1 MKSNCLQNSKLYVVL
16 LLCVGFFSLALDTA
30 SAQVNA
36 DTMSRQKSEIT
47 VKGDVSDADGPVI
60 GAFVYEKT
68 NKANGTM
75 TDVDGRFTLK
85 VPDGAVLV
93 VSCIG
98 SETLEVRAVSGQDM
112 RLLLKPDTSLL
123 DEVVVVGFGVQKK
136 VNMTGSVSVADQEA
150 LKDRPV
156 TSAAQALQGVV
167 PGLQITSA
175 DGKLE
180 TNASINIRGNGTIGS
195 GSSGS
200 PLILIDG
207 MEGDINA
214 VNPQDIESISV
225 LKDAAS
231 ASIYGSRAPFGVIL
245 VTTKKGSQGKATISY
260 NNSFRFSN
268 LVNRNHTMDS
278 RAFALFFDDAC
289 VNTPGWGPHFSKETI
304 EKIEQYQAGT
314 LLNSKGV
321 FDPLYTMD
329 DIYGNGNWQ
338 DVPYHGGAWAN
349 TDWFSA

>member
-1 MKSNCLQNSKLYVVL
+1 MKSNCLQNSTLYVVL
-16 LLCVGFFSLALDTA
+16 LLCVGLFTLALDTA

-36 DTMSRQKSEIT
+36 GTMAIQKSEIT
-47 VKGDVSDADGPVI
+47 VKGDVGDAEGPVI
-60 GAFVYEKT
+60 GAFVYEKA

-98 SETLEVRAVSGQDM
+98 SETLEVRAVSGQEM

-245 VTTKKGSQGKATISY
+245 VTTKKGSQGKATIS
-260 NNSFRFSN
+260 
-268 LVNRNHTMDS
+268 
-278 RAFALFFDDAC
+278 
-289 VNTPGWGPHFSKETI
+289 
-304 EKIEQYQAGT
+304 
-314 LLNSKGV
+314 
-321 FDPLYTMD
+321 
-329 DIYGNGNWQ
+329 
-338 DVPYHGGAWAN
+338 
-349 TDWFSA
+349 